1 VTDQKTGPESNR
13 LVFKR
18 QEPNSPESSKVE
30 TTKAESQDN
39 NKLEA
44 VHQTVTKLANQLE
57 FGQINEYVQLM
68 NRPWKVMSMNFLGGI
83 ARGVGIAIGF
93 TIFASSIVYVL
104 QALGALDLPIIGDYI
119 ADIVKHV
126 QNQLEGTRYY

>member
-1 VTDQKTGPESNR
+1 MADQKTGPEPNR
-13 LVFKR
+13 
-18 QEPNSPESSKVE
+18 NTES
-30 TTKAESQDN
+30 D
-39 NKLEA
+39 KLGA

-57 FGQINEYVQLM
+57 FAQINDYVQLM
-68 NRPWKVMSMNFLGGI
+68 NRPWKIMYMNFLGGI

-93 TIFASSIVYVL
+93 TIFASTIVYVL
-104 QALGALDLPIIGDYI
+104 QALGALDLPIIGNYI

>member
-1 VTDQKTGPESNR
+1 VTDQKTGPEPNR

-18 QEPNSPESSKVE
+18 QDPNGPDSSNTESK
-30 TTKAESQDN
+30 DD

-44 VHQTVTKLANQLE
+44 VHQTVTKLANQME
-57 FGQINEYVQLM
+57 FAQINEYVQLM
-68 NRPWKVMSMNFLGGI
+68 NRPWKVMYMNFLGGI

-126 QNQLEGTRYY
+126 QSQLEGTRYY